1 MLRPKISCVMTQ
13 LVACKQQ
20 LYLAQNT
27 SLSIRIKVIKTNN
40 FSQSNVKLRLHAL
53 LMIVLLRTIRV
64 DKDFLISICKWF
76 NGSWSRHFRLCI
88 INTPSSAY
96 VGVTKTKPNH
106 LHFVSRFK
114 AVILTNLFEILYI
127 LGKLPGESEHL
138 ILIFTSCFS
147 HAQNSF
153 ELSQDIIL
161 W

>member
-1 MLRPKISCVMTQ
+1 MWWCECSPANDSQIQRKL
-13 LVACKQQ
+13 
-20 LYLAQNT
+20 
-27 SLSIRIKVIKTNN
+27 SLSIRIKVMRTNS
-40 FSQSNVKLRLHAL
+40 FSQLNVKFWLHPFHT
-53 LMIVLLRTIRV
+53 IVLLRTIRV
-64 DKDFLISICKWF
+64 DEDFLISICKWF